1 MGLTSYDILN
11 KKRIAFNRTEGYRT
25 LNGYKVRDTKNDIID
40 REVALKLDILQK
52 KIDKMIQM
60 FSSPGHLRT
69 DPKINI
75 LLKDNRWILE
85 GLGLLRSMHFK
96 IKGVSEIPTGLYN
109 GMNYPLGVHSTDKVP
124 ISRDG
129 SLRPKT
135 RQIYLKIRNV
145 SDKNIKDVL
154 IHELAHTLS
163 NDVIYY
169 SEHTPDF
176 YSAEKVIKY
185 MWKSC
190 EFN

>member
-1 MGLTSYDILN
+1 MI
-11 KKRIAFNRTEGYRT
+11 
-25 LNGYKVRDTKNDIID
+25 NGYKVRDTQNNNAD
-40 REVALKLDILQK
+40 REVALKLDIFQK

-60 FSSPGHLRT
+60 CSSPGHLRT
-69 DPKINI
+69 DPKINTLI
-75 LLKDNRWILE
+75 KNNRWILE
-85 GLGLLRSMHFK
+85 GLTLLKSMHFK
-96 IKGVSEIPTGLYN
+96 FKGLSEIPTGNYR
-109 GMNYPLGVHSTDKVP
+109 GMNYPMGVHLTEKVP

-135 RQIYLKIRNV
+135 RQIYLSIRNV
-145 SDKNIKDVL
+145 SDKHIKDVL

-176 YSAEKVIKY
+176 YLAEQVIKF

-190 EFN
+190 KF